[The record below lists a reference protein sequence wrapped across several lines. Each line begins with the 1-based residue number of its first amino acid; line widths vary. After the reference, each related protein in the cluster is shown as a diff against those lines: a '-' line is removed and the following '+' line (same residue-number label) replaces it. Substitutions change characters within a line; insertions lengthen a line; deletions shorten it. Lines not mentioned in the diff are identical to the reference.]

1 MLMPTKN
8 WIAIYEFSFKEE
20 VLAAEKDVHFS
31 EVEEIVCVCVCVCV
45 CVH

>member
-1 MLMPTKN
+1 
-8 WIAIYEFSFKEE
+8 

-45 CVH
+45 CVHWIDLIPCIVGCRTIR